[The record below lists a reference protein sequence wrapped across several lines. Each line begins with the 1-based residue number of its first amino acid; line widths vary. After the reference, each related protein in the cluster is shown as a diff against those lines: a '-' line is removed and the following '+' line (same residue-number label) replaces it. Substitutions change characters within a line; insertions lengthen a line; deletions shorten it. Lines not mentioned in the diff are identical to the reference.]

1 MDEIDTVR
9 MERNA
14 SVGIRTAGPVFQVAL
29 NRTADLRELRPDL
42 MVAPRQQI
50 DLHQR
55 ITSTRPQGAVTQF
68 RQFCIAP
75 GRIERPRTVGFLVT
89 QDIVA
94 QLSLFGIGTALRKR
108 PIGLFDLAP
117 ADHLVQAGEGFRR
130 FWRK

>member
-1 MDEIDTVR
+1 
-9 MERNA
+9 
-14 SVGIRTAGPVFQVAL
+14 
-29 NRTADLRELRPDL
+29 

-55 ITSTRPQGAVTQF
+55 ITGTRPQGAVTQF

-94 QLSLFGIGTALRKR
+94 QLSLFGIGTLSVSANRS
-108 PIGLFDLAP
+108 F
-117 ADHLVQAGEGFRR
+117 
-130 FWRK
+130 